1 MNVALENFQGA
12 FIPLGTSPPLE
23 GLGEA
28 SFPIPLR
35 GAWGGFFAT

>member
-1 MNVALENFQGA
+1 MRFIYYSNFFSYEYILENSDET

-28 SFPIPLR
+28 PFL
-35 GAWGGFFAT
+35 FL